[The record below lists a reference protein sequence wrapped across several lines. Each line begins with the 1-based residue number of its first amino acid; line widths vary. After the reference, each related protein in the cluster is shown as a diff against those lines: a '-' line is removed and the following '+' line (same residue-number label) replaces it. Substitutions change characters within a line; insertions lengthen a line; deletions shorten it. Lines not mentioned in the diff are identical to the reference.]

1 MVSADDV
8 GRRAAEL
15 LMADDPGE
23 RVQELLGPRSYT
35 MVEAT
40 GIMAAALGH
49 ARVQY
54 VQVPLQDARAGMIAA
69 GMSSSFADAVL
80 ETAKSFNE
88 GEPWG
93 RQQRTPRTDT
103 TTTLE
108 QWASTLALKGRTA

>member
-1 MVSADDV
+1 
-8 GRRAAEL
+8 
-15 LMADDPGE
+15 MAD
-23 RVQELLGPRSYT
+23 
-35 MVEAT
+35 AT

-69 GMSSSFADAVL
+69 GMSGSFADAVP
-80 ETAKSFNE
+80 ETARSFNDE
-88 GEPWG
+88 EPWG

-108 QWASTLALKGRTA
+108 QWASTLALRGRTA